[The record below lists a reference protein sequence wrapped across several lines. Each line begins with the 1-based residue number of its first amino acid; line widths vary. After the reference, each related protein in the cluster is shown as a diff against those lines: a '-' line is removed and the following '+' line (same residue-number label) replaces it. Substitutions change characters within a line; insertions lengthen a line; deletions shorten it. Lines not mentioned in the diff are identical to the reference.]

1 LQLLCRRLVDIA
13 NRDGRQRLGPAELAE
28 ALGVID
34 RETFALR
41 VFWDEFCDPQR
52 YPEGR
57 ATVGQILRGEPPG
70 DRASLERLQQ
80 HGYILPAGTGWRL
93 RVPLFAQWIRDHGER
108 VD

>member
-1 LQLLCRRLVDIA
+1 MQLLCRRLVDIA

-57 ATVGQILRGEPPG
+57 ATVWQILRGEPPG
-70 DRASLERLQQ
+70 DRASLERLKG
-80 HGYILPAGTGWRL
+80 HGYILAAGDGWRL
-93 RVPLFAQWIRDHGER
+93 RVPLFEQWIRDFGEL